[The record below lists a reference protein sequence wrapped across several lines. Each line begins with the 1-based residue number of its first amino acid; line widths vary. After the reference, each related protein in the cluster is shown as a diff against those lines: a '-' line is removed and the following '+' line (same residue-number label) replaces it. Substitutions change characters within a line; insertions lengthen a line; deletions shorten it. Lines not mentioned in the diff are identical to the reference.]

1 MMTDYRA
8 GSDGGNPAPERR
20 SPKGA
25 AAMGAVAPVLA
36 IANIVV
42 MVGLSLSSYPLD
54 EVLHYVR
61 FEPAGPALALFGVIL
76 IVALVLSFIP
86 QTRGAGLGM
95 LLSMGGFLAMDW
107 TSISVT
113 FYSKSGTGFEVYQL
127 QGGQVA
133 AACSSAWQP
142 PVPSPGYSSS
152 ISIHCSFRSRASPR
166 WVSSWTSSG
175 SSR

>member
-61 FEPAGPALALFGVIL
+61 FEPAGPALALFGVIPRPA
-76 IVALVLSFIP
+76 AL
-86 QTRGAGLGM
+86 
-95 LLSMGGFLAMDW
+95 
-107 TSISVT
+107 
-113 FYSKSGTGFEVYQL
+113 
-127 QGGQVA
+127 
-133 AACSSAWQP
+133 AW
-142 PVPSPGYSSS
+142 G
-152 ISIHCSFRSRASPR
+152 CCCR
-166 WVSSWTSSG
+166 WVGSWQWTG
-175 SSR
+175 HRFR